1 MSEEIVK
8 FFFPV
13 ELHFYDH
20 VKRVIH
26 VFLETL
32 I

>member
-8 FFFPV
+8 FFSV

-20 VKRVIH
+20 VKRLIH

-32 I
+32 V